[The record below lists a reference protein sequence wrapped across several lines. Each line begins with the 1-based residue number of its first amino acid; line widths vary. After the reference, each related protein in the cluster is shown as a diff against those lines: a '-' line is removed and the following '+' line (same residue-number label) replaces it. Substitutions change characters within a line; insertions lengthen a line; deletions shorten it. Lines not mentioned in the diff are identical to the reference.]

1 MTRKYFGTDGIRG
14 RVGDFPITPDFVLK
28 LGWAVGRVLANKQSS
43 GKILIGKDTRRS
55 NYMFEAALEAG
66 LSAAGVQ
73 TLLLGPLPTPAIAYL
88 TKTLRAQAG
97 MVISASHNPFYD
109 NGFKI
114 FSSEGKKI
122 SDEIEL
128 EIERYIDL
136 DLEIAESKYIGK
148 AKRIND
154 AQGRYIEFCKGTIN
168 SDISLKG
175 LKIIV
180 DCANGATFEAAPAV
194 FEELG
199 AEVIEISVDPDG
211 MNINEYCGATNPASL
226 QKLVVAEEADL
237 GIAFDGDGDRVIM
250 VDHLGELVDGD
261 EMTYMMA
268 RDLAKRKQ
276 LKGVVGTLMSNF
288 GMEKAIQR
296 LGVNFVRANVGDRYV
311 LEEMLKN
318 NFNLGGEASG
328 HIIYLDKV
336 TTGDGIVSALQ
347 VLSLMVGENK
357 TLNALKAGMQKVPQ
371 VLMNVPVKDKNKFK
385 KNAEIENALKEAEK
399 TLGDRG
405 RILVRLSG
413 TELKIRVMVEGY
425 DKDEITKIAKN
436 MVSIIQKI

>member
-1 MTRKYFGTDGIRG
+1 MTRKYFGTDGVRG
-14 RVGDFPITPDFVLK
+14 RVGEFPITPDFVLK
-28 LGWAVGRVLANKQSS
+28 LGWAVGRVLANKQSN

-73 TLLLGPLPTPAIAYL
+73 SLLLGPVPTPAVAYL

-97 MVISASHNPFYD
+97 LVISASHNPFYD

-114 FSSEGKKI
+114 FSNEGKKI
-122 SDEIEL
+122 SDEVEL

-154 AQGRYIEFCKGTIN
+154 APGRYIEFCKSTVA

-175 LKIIV
+175 LKIV
-180 DCANGATFEAAPAV
+180 LDCANGATFEVAPAV

-199 AEVIEISVDPDG
+199 AEIIEISVDPDG
-211 MNINEYCGATNPASL
+211 MNINEYCGATNPATL

-237 GIAFDGDGDRVIM
+237 GVAFDGDGDRVIM
-250 VDHLGELVDGD
+250 VDHLGEVVDGD
-261 EMTYMMA
+261 EITYMMA
-268 RDLAKRKQ
+268 RDLVKKKQ
-276 LKGVVGTLMSNF
+276 LRGVVGTLMSNF
-288 GMEKAIQR
+288 GMEKAIQQ
-296 LGVNFVRANVGDRYV
+296 LGVGFVRAKVGDRYV
-311 LEEMLKN
+311 LEEMAKN
-318 NFNLGGEASG
+318 NYNLGGESSG

-347 VLSLMVGENK
+347 VLSLMMEENK
-357 TLNALKAGMQKVPQ
+357 TLNELKAGMRKVPQ
-371 VLMNVPVKDKNKFK
+371 VLINITVENKDKFK
-385 KNAEIENALKEAEK
+385 NNPQIDSALKKAEE

-405 RILVRLSG
+405 RVLLRPSG
-413 TELKIRVMVEGY
+413 TEPKVRVMVEGY
-425 DKDEITKIAKN
+425 DKDEITKIANQLADMIKK
-436 MVSIIQKI
+436 M